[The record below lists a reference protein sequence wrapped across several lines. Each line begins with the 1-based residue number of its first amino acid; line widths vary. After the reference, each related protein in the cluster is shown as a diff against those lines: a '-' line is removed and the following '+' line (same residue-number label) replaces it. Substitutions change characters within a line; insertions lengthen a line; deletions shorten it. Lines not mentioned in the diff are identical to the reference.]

1 MLRPLITATAAV
13 VLLAGCSGG
22 GDDKSSD
29 SSQDDGGQSA
39 SPTPIAPEL
48 ASFDPPKAFAALS
61 AIAEPRTEDST
72 IGTAKA
78 GMVGQT
84 SLYANRTAITG
95 RTLTGQ
101 SWQVLAKEV
110 QTTRTTGF
118 TGPMAVQLDGKEVIA
133 TAYIQDVQG
142 SGTQK
147 SRGQVNFQWIDPA
160 EGKVLTSVAVDLT
173 PALGP
178 GNGGGELLS
187 QAYDAATG
195 QVAVGLSVSS
205 PDGSAKVEDL
215 SVYADPKTKKGTAIP
230 SVRAAGVLNGVV
242 VGSKGKEGEGKQAL
256 SIASI
261 DGATG
266 TVKKNTPI
274 GGLSYL
280 SPVGTGGQRAYL
292 QSSGYIQDAPAQ
304 GHFVSSLYAVDIATG
319 AVVETKFA
327 NTDNRGAGYTCFSD
341 HVSALVCNNRESQ
354 GPKEILAFDEKTGKK
369 LWGYTSDSA
378 NRVVPDVTT
387 VYNGAVY
394 GLAGEQPVVMDAK
407 TGQDVPIP
415 TPAPRA
421 TPSDGA
427 TPSEGGDPEV
437 SPSDG
442 NSPSDGPTLG
452 GKNMGGWGDT
462 SLIWGKPQSPQM
474 VSKYGSTYLLE
485 PGGKAPMGTEKIFV
499 VQKAIG

>member
-1 MLRPLITATAAV
+1 MLRPLITVTAAV

-22 GDDKSSD
+22 DDKASNSSP
-29 SSQDDGGQSA
+29 DDGGQSA
-39 SPTPIAPEL
+39 SPTPTAPEL

-61 AIAEPRTEDST
+61 AIAEPRTEDSSVD
-72 IGTAKA
+72 TARA

-95 RTLTGQ
+95 RTLAGS

-110 QTTRTTGF
+110 QTTKTTDF

-147 SRGQVNFQWIDPA
+147 SHGQLNFQWIDPA
-160 EGKVLTSVAVDLT
+160 EGKVITSIAFDLT
-173 PALGP
+173 PTLGP
-178 GNGGGELLS
+178 GNGGGRILS

-195 QVAVGLSVSS
+195 QVVIALTVSS
-205 PDGSAKVEDL
+205 PDGTAKIEDL
-215 SVYADPKTKKGTAIP
+215 SVYADPKTKKATAIP
-230 SVRAAGVLNGVV
+230 SLKAAGVLNGVV
-242 VGSKGKEGEGKQAL
+242 IAAKGQQGEGKRSL
-256 SIASI
+256 SIASV

-266 TVKKNTPI
+266 TVKKAAAVPGKN
-274 GGLSYL
+274 YL
-280 SPVGTGGQRAYL
+280 SALGTGGRRAYL
-292 QSSGYIQDAPAQ
+292 HGTGFVEGGL
-304 GHFVSSLYAVDIATG
+304 GHFVSSVYSVDIATG
-319 AVVETKFA
+319 AIVETKRA
-327 NTDNRGAGYTCFSD
+327 ETPSRSEGYTCFSD
-341 HVSALVCNNRESQ
+341 HATALVCNGNASQ
-354 GPKEILAFDEKTGKK
+354 GKDEILAFDETTGKQS
-369 LWGYTSDSA
+369 WGYTSESA

-394 GLAGEQPVVMDAK
+394 GLAGDQPVVMDAK

-415 TPAPRA
+415 TPTPSA
-421 TPSDGA
+421 TPSDGT
-427 TPSEGGDPEV
+427 TPSEGGDSEV

-442 NSPSDGPTLG
+442 NSPNDGPTLG

-474 VSKYGSTYLLE
+474 VSKYGSTYLLD